1 MKISLI
7 CIGKKM
13 PSWIQA
19 GIEHYQKQLP
29 KSLGFSLV
37 AIDAQNRKHQDIQ
50 KIKESEGELLI
61 KATQGATLVIA
72 LDEHGKQ
79 HSTKQMASQ
88 LDNWQQNGE
97 HVALLIGGADGLSQ
111 ACRDHAQQTW
121 GLSNLTLPHSIARLL
136 IVEQLYR
143 AHSLLTNHP
152 YHRE

>member
-29 KSLGFSLV
+29 KSLGFNLV
-37 AIDAQNRKHQDIQ
+37 AIEAQNRKHQDIQ

-111 ACRDHAQQTW
+111 ACKDHAQQTW
-121 GLSNLTLPHSIARLL
+121 GLSNLTLPHSMARLL

>member
-29 KSLGFSLV
+29 KSLGFSLI
-37 AIDAQNRKHQDIQ
+37 AIEAQSRKHQDIQ
-50 KIKESEGELLI
+50 KVKESEGELLI

-111 ACRDHAQQTW
+111 ACKDHAQQTW
-121 GLSNLTLPHSIARLL
+121 GLSNLTLPHSMARLL

>member
-29 KSLGFSLV
+29 KSLVFSLV
-37 AIDAQNRKHQDIQ
+37 AIEAQNRKHQDIQ

-111 ACRDHAQQTW
+111 ACKDHAQQTW
-121 GLSNLTLPHSIARLL
+121 GLSNLTLPHSMARLL